1 MLLLLSLVFGL
12 FFFILLAI
20 VLLRANTTARKV
32 NVTAKMRP
40 YLEQSE
46 HPLVH
51 RQQRSLSQFMQT
63 LLNMVQPIGRAL
75 VHMPQAGK
83 MDQRMQQADLP
94 FRGADFIVLMGLVG
108 IVTMLLTT
116 LLFRSL
122 GLGIIF
128 GLVAIVICM
137 LWLQMYIQRRRTAFA
152 NQLGDALVMMANAL
166 RAGFSF
172 NQSMALIGR
181 EMNSPISDEFTKT
194 VMEMQLGGA
203 TEVAMENMGRRVQ
216 SKDFDLVVTAV
227 LIQRQVGGN
236 LSQILDTVANTIM
249 ERVRM
254 KREITALTAQGRLSG
269 YVLVCLPVFFVVAM
283 FMISPEF
290 IMPLFTQ
297 TLGNIM
303 LGVGIFL
310 DLMGLMV
317 IRKLVNIEM

>member
-20 VLLRANTTARKV
+20 VFLRANTTTRKV

-40 YLEQSE
+40 YLEQPE

-108 IVTMLLTT
+108 IIVMLLSA

-122 GLGIIF
+122 GMGIIC
-128 GLVAIVICM
+128 GLIAIVIC
-137 LWLQMYIQRRRTAFA
+137 LIWLQMYIQRRRAAFA

-181 EMNSPISDEFTKT
+181 EMSSPISDEFTKT

-236 LSQILDTVANTIM
+236 LSQILDTVASTIM

-254 KREITALTAQGRLSG
+254 KREVTALTAQGRLSG
-269 YVLVCLPVFFVVAM
+269 YVLVCLPVFFVIAIY
-283 FMISPEF
+283 MISPEF
-290 IMPLFTQ
+290 ILPLFTQ

-303 LGVGIFL
+303 LGVGVFL
-310 DLMGLMV
+310 DLVGLMV
-317 IRKLVNIEM
+317 IRKLVDIEL